1 MFSYVFAYGSLT
13 GVPTNVSTFTNDTNY
28 LDSSTVTGVIDAT
41 YIQTNQTSYNTSDFV
56 DSAYVATQISN
67 LVDGAPVALDT
78 LNEIA
83 TALQNDSD
91 ALASLI
97 TVVDTKLNTAA
108 VTSLVDSAYVQL
120 RQTDQDFAYGSLTGA
135 PTIPT
140 LGTDFVDSGQ
150 VTAIVDASYIQTNQ
164 TSYNTSDFT
173 DSAYVTGLPVSTF
186 TNDAN
191 YLDSNTVQG
200 VIDATYI
207 QTNQTTYNT
216 SDFTDSAYVLSVLP
230 KTGTDFADS
239 AWILGQI
246 PQVGVDYADSAFI
259 LANGGGL
266 DSALISQLIDSAYVQ
281 LRQSGETAVPLIQT
295 LFEFTGDSG
304 QTVFTGNDANANTL
318 TFANDNINVYLNGLI
333 LSPVQDYSVSG
344 GDTVT
349 LTTGIDSGAEVFVN
363 TIVGNN
369 IGLDSAEA
377 LQLIDAT
384 YIQAN
389 QTHYLDS
396 ALTAQLIDATYIQ
409 ANQTHYLDSALATQ
423 LIDSSYVQLRQTNSF
438 GVAYVSGQD
447 SVVADTVD
455 ETIIFEAGN
464 GITLTTDNNT
474 KTVTITNALNAEI
487 AQAIIDSDYI
497 SDRIHH
503 TFNVANSGSGYYAFT
518 GYGFPSSVNNPDLY
532 LVRGETYHFVVNASG
547 HPFYINTVSGTGTG
561 NAYSTGV
568 IGNGA
573 DTDTVKFTVPMD
585 APNKLFYNCSNHSAM
600 AGTIYIHNNS
610 AYLDSSE
617 VDAIITALGGVGLDS
632 ALALNVIDSAYIS
645 GIVDSAY
652 ISGLGFGTGSGS
664 GGTDSAA
671 IIQLIDSA
679 YVAVK
684 TVICW

>member
-1 MFSYVFAYGSLT
+1 
-13 GVPTNVSTFTNDTNY
+13 TNY

-97 TVVDTKLNTAA
+97 TVVDTKLNTTA

-164 TSYNTSDFT
+164 TTYNTSDFT

-207 QTNQTTYNT
+207 QTNQTSYNT

-230 KTGTDFADS
+230 KTGIDFADS

-259 LANGGGL
+259 LANGGGLDSALITQLIDATYIQANQTSYNTSDFADSAFVLANGGGL

-377 LQLIDAT
+377 
-384 YIQAN
+384 
-389 QTHYLDS
+389 
-396 ALTAQLIDATYIQ
+396 
-409 ANQTHYLDSALATQ
+409 
-423 LIDSSYVQLRQTNSF
+423 
-438 GVAYVSGQD
+438 
-447 SVVADTVD
+447 
-455 ETIIFEAGN
+455 
-464 GITLTTDNNT
+464 
-474 KTVTITNALNAEI
+474 
-487 AQAIIDSDYI
+487 
-497 SDRIHH
+497 
-503 TFNVANSGSGYYAFT
+503 
-518 GYGFPSSVNNPDLY
+518 
-532 LVRGETYHFVVNASG
+532 
-547 HPFYINTVSGTGTG
+547 
-561 NAYSTGV
+561 
-568 IGNGA
+568 
-573 DTDTVKFTVPMD
+573 
-585 APNKLFYNCSNHSAM
+585 
-600 AGTIYIHNNS
+600 
-610 AYLDSSE
+610 
-617 VDAIITALGGVGLDS
+617 
-632 ALALNVIDSAYIS
+632 
-645 GIVDSAY
+645 
-652 ISGLGFGTGSGS
+652 
-664 GGTDSAA
+664 
-671 IIQLIDSA
+671 
-679 YVAVK
+679 
-684 TVICW
+684 